1 MKQVYLTGGL
11 GNQLFQFYVLRK
23 MNIFQ
28 EEVKY
33 SYVKHP
39 HRQLEISPLI
49 GQHVVSIARYELPK
63 TLLINALIAKAKSR
77 FGKMFGLSSFGRSR
91 LFSSNVDLR
100 RQNTGC
106 LKLLGHNMGYFQ
118 FPQYL
123 LDSRSEIREHFNS
136 SVSSMIGESTFVD
149 EIKKYDI
156 AISMRLGSDY
166 LNIPDMNIC
175 DYDYYKKAIT
185 EVLKKK
191 QIENITPTFY
201 IFSDK
206 VDKAQEILHTLN
218 CKCKV
223 VTTNNPLE
231 GLFLLSKFNNYILSN
246 SSFAW
251 WGMFLS
257 QCNFDNVISPKQ
269 WSKSTLHDINL
280 EAFVHV

>member
-185 EVLKKK
+185 AVLKKK

-201 IFSDK
+201 IFIADM
-206 VDKAQEILHTLN
+206 
-218 CKCKV
+218 
-223 VTTNNPLE
+223 
-231 GLFLLSKFNNYILSN
+231 
-246 SSFAW
+246 
-251 WGMFLS
+251 MFLIS
-257 QCNFDNVISPKQ
+257 FD
-269 WSKSTLHDINL
+269 STK
-280 EAFVHV
+280 